1 MYTHDKRGYIASPVP
16 GPMSQIL
23 LKTAENVSI
32 NHGNFGTVVCIVP
45 ALLRPLY
52 PC

>member
-1 MYTHDKRGYIASPVP
+1 MYTHCKCGYIVSD
-16 GPMSQIL
+16 S
-23 LKTAENVSI
+23 LKTAENVLI
-32 NHGNFGTVVCIVP
+32 DHGNFGTVVCIVP